1 MNIWTK
7 PSYYSLVI
15 TGILILLVFIKIIF
29 NWSEFEQ
36 LAMSDYLIILLLLT
50 IGLGIHGLLHL
61 GLEVHYNYNPLE

>member
-1 MNIWTK
+1 MSIWTK
-7 PSYYSLVI
+7 PSFYSLPI

-29 NWSEFEQ
+29 NWNQFEQ
-36 LAMSDYLIILLLLT
+36 LALTDYLIILLLLT

>member
-1 MNIWTK
+1 MSIWTK
-7 PSYYSLVI
+7 PSFYSLAI

-29 NWSEFEQ
+29 NWNEFEQ
-36 LAMSDYLIILLLLT
+36 LALTDYLIILLLLT

>member
-1 MNIWTK
+1 MSIWTK
-7 PSYYSLVI
+7 PSFYSLAI

-29 NWSEFEQ
+29 NWNQFEKIA
-36 LAMSDYLIILLLLT
+36 LTDYLIILLLLT